1 LHTNTKSLS
10 NFKACFVCLAKRM
23 PNNIMGAGMWVQK
36 GFGKL
41 YKSDYDFSIEEWK
54 SGMKK

>member
-1 LHTNTKSLS
+1 
-10 NFKACFVCLAKRM
+10 M